1 MWIYQCRKSAK
12 GSRLT
17 EMLKMIEKRDSFLV
31 EDYIDD
37 LLYAQ
42 NEYHLVAKN
51 GS

>member
-1 MWIYQCRKSAK
+1 
-12 GSRLT
+12 
-17 EMLKMIEKRDSFLV
+17 MLQMIEKRDSFLV
-31 EDYIDD
+31 DDYVDD